1 MHACVCTVHTVPRV
15 FTVAHK
21 RCSYSVDTV
30 LQTVARSRFS
40 PSNADTVGNASSFGS
55 LSPFPGT
62 MSCRRVWSSAVAHPC
77 HHTNARTLPFCHLTH
92 AGTRQGAAD
101 ATSVCEYPLSAGGG
115 YQVRHCIVQ
124 YLSGTNAYSTTAPR
138 PRVHCLSH
146 GTGVVARA

>member
-55 LSPFPGT
+55 LSPFSGT
-62 MSCRRVWSSAVAHPC
+62 MS
-77 HHTNARTLPFCHLTH
+77 
-92 AGTRQGAAD
+92 
-101 ATSVCEYPLSAGGG
+101 
-115 YQVRHCIVQ
+115 
-124 YLSGTNAYSTTAPR
+124 
-138 PRVHCLSH
+138 
-146 GTGVVARA
+146 